1 MKNANGKRE
10 KSTGKK
16 KGLFARIGNN
26 IFIGV
31 ILITPL
37 IATVLIFNF
46 LLRITTSWIPPKLLQ
61 RVFPQLGELY
71 NGYLIK
77 VIVLIAILAML
88 FMLGVFAH
96 NFLGKFF
103 LKLFDRILSRIPFI
117 RNIYVFIRQICEW
130 IARSMSQ
137 GGNSIFQSVVMVEYP
152 RKGCYAIGFTTSE
165 TLPGLAKKLPHHP
178 DGTPREFVNVFI
190 PTTPN
195 PTSGFFLIF
204 PKEETTPM
212 DIDVPSAVN
221 LIISAGAIL
230 PEHDAEKDSFLKLID
245 SIGGNAQ

>member
-1 MKNANGKRE
+1 MKNADGK
-10 KSTGKK
+10 KKKPAGKK
-16 KGLFARIGNN
+16 KGLFSRIGND

-31 ILITPL
+31 ILVTPL
-37 IATVLIFNF
+37 IATVLVFNF
-46 LLRITTSWIPPKLLQ
+46 LLRITTSWIPPRLLQ
-61 RVFPQLGELY
+61 RAFPQLGELY
-71 NGYLIK
+71 NGFLIN
-77 VIVLIAILAML
+77 VIVFAAILALL

-103 LKLFDRILSRIPFI
+103 LKLLDRALSRIPFI

-165 TLPGLAKKLPHHP
+165 TLPSLAERLPRRP
-178 DGTPREFVNVFI
+178 DGSAREFVNVFI

-204 PKEETTPM
+204 PREETTPM
-212 DIDVPSAVN
+212 EIDVTSAVN

-245 SIGGNAQ
+245 SIGGNEK